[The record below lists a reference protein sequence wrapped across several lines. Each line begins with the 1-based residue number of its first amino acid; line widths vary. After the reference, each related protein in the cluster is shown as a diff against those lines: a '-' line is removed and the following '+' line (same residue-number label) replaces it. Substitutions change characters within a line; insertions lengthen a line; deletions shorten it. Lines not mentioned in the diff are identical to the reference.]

1 MSEAPAHTIVD
12 GVPQEN
18 YIPFRALT
26 RSGAARLR
34 ETMKETPNALDDR
47 QNLAPSLGCLLDAC
61 KKAEGRMVLSG
72 YGIGPQHDDERVTV
86 DALWVADPD
95 LLDLNVTREHD
106 SGCQGRMMW
115 RVVTAPL
122 PRGRPQPATR
132 PSRRTG
138 RHPSPVADYR
148 RRPGGEPILG
158 GAHEGAARPSFP
170 RHRRPGI
177 LPGPLS

>member
-1 MSEAPAHTIVD
+1 MSGAPAHTIVD
-12 GVPQEN
+12 GVPQED

-61 KKAEGRMVLSG
+61 EKAEGRMVLSG
-72 YGIGPQHDDERVTV
+72 YGIGPQRDDERVTV

-106 SGCQGRMMW
+106 SDCQCRMMW
-115 RVVTAPL
+115 RMIRERYGLDTEAMPDEILRCV
-122 PRGRPQPATR
+122 
-132 PSRRTG
+132 
-138 RHPSPVADYR
+138 
-148 RRPGGEPILG
+148 RPGR
-158 GAHEGAARPSFP
+158 AEGDADM
-170 RHRRPGI
+170 GWW
-177 LPGPLS
+177 LWWD